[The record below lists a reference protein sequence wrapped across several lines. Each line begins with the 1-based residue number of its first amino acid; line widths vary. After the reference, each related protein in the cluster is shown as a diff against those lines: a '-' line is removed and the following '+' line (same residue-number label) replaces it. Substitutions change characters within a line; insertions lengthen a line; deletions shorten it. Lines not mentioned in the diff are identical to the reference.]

1 MGGNANPVTAVK
13 KVTKAATSTVAAVA
27 KPVVS
32 AAKEVVAPVV
42 KLAQPVVE
50 PVVKA
55 ATQVVS
61 AVPIVGEPV
70 AKAINQ
76 VTEAVGVTTPP
87 APTPSPSAAP
97 VEQAVAGDSTSET
110 ITNPQVA
117 LTGKAGEA
125 PGQSGGEV
133 EVKKG
138 AGRLNKNVQ
147 RSRAQFRTPSA
158 NTGAAGSSIRI

>member
-1 MGGNANPVTAVK
+1 MGGNANPVKVVK
-13 KVTKAATSTVAAVA
+13 KAVSTATSVA
-27 KPVVS
+27 KQ
-32 AAKEVVAPVV
+32 VVAPVV
-42 KLAQPVVE
+42 KLAEPVVT

-61 AVPIVGEPV
+61 AVPIVGEPA

-76 VTEAVGVTTPP
+76 VTDAVGITAPP
-87 APTPSPSAAP
+87 APSPSAAP

>member
-1 MGGNANPVTAVK
+1 MGGNANPVKVVK
-13 KVTKAATSTVAAVA
+13 KAVSTATSVA
-27 KPVVS
+27 KQ
-32 AAKEVVAPVV
+32 VVAPVV
-42 KLAQPVVE
+42 KLAEPVVT

-61 AVPIVGEPV
+61 AVPIVGEPA

-76 VTEAVGVTTPP
+76 VTDAVGVTTP
-87 APTPSPSAAP
+87 APPPSAAP

-125 PGQSGGEV
+125 PGQSGGDV